1 MKKYI
6 NVLFFSAI
14 VMFVT
19 SCTKNDSFEK
29 TQMNIK
35 SVLENTNTKVS
46 DSGFEN
52 SDQIGVYVVDYSG
65 TTAGSLSPT
74 TNHGTNVKHT
84 YVSELDKWT
93 PETGKEIFWNDAV
106 TKVDVYGYYPYNSS
120 VTSITEY
127 PFSVQSDQSTSLNY
141 FKSDFLWAKTSNVTA
156 QTFPVT
162 LTFGHKMSK
171 IVITT
176 TAGVGFTESEF
187 NAATKSVEI
196 IGVKLSSKINL
207 SNGTVSIDNSIVNGT
222 ITPKTSGNVFTA
234 ILVPQTVSESTVFI
248 KATVN
253 GVVYYYSKGFTFES
267 NKQYNFTVTVNK
279 NSLSVLSNGVSEWTT
294 DGNVYSVKEEAINKD
309 IDGNI
314 YTTVKIGTQ
323 TWMKEN
329 LKTTKY
335 RNGDMIGTTTPANLN
350 ISTETAPK
358 YQWASAGNES
368 NVSTYGRLYTWY
380 AATDSRGICPTGWHL
395 PTDAEWT
402 TLITYLGGGSVAGG
416 KLKEA
421 GTSHWIGSNTG
432 ATNSSGF
439 TALPGGFRATNGT
452 GDGIGV
458 TGFWWSSTE
467 YSTNNAWYLYGHT
480 NASYVIINNNYDK
493 SNGFSVRCL
502 RDF

>member
-1 MKKYI
+1 MKKYSTI
-6 NVLFFSAI
+6 SVIAVIAFLL
-14 VMFVT
+14 V
-19 SCTKNDSFEK
+19 SCTKDSPYEK
-29 TQMNIK
+29 SIMNIEGVIN
-35 SVLENTNTKVS
+35 SSITKVS
-46 DSGFEN
+46 DTGFEN
-52 SDQIGVYVVDYSG
+52 SDQIGVFVTDYSG
-65 TTAGSLSPT
+65 TTPGSLSPT

-84 YVSELDKWT
+84 YSSSSDIWT
-93 PETGKEIFWNDAV
+93 PEAGKEIYWNDAV

-196 IGVKLSSKINL
+196 LGVKLNSKINL
-207 SNGTVSIDNSIVNGT
+207 SNGAVSVDNSVVNGT
-222 ITPKTSGNVFTA
+222 ITPKASGNVFTA

-279 NSLSVLSNGVSEWTT
+279 NSLSVVSNSVSEWTT

-335 RNGDMIGTTTPANLN
+335 RNGDPIGTTTPATLDV
-350 ISTETAPK
+350 SAETSPK
-358 YQWASAGNES
+358 YQWAYAGNES
-368 NVSTYGRLYTWY
+368 NASTYGRLYTWY
-380 AATDSRGICPTGWHL
+380 AATDSRGICPTGWHV

-402 TLITYLGGGSVAGG
+402 TLTSLLGGETGAGAY
-416 KLKEA
+416 LKET
-421 GTSHWIGSNTG
+421 GTSHWYSPNTG
-432 ATNSSGF
+432 ATNSTGF
-439 TALPGGFRATNGT
+439 TALGGGYRVDNGPFSA
-452 GDGIGV
+452 IGSYG
-458 TGFWWSSTE
+458 TWWTSTE
-467 YSTNNAWYLYGHT
+467 SAVNNAWFRFMYWIT
-480 NASYVIINNNYDK
+480 SDVNRNNGSK
-493 SNGFSVRCL
+493 AHGLSIRCI